1 MEHFYIVLTSKHLNM
16 LSNMI
21 RTEFDISHDDDDDYQ
36 DGLIDLAAALELY
49 ELAHEM
55 QKDLKYK

>member
-1 MEHFYIVLTSKHLNM
+1 MEAYSFLLTSKHLTM
-16 LSNMI
+16 LANII
-21 RTEFDISHDDDDDYQ
+21 RTEFDITQDDDYA
-36 DGLIDLAAALELY
+36 DELIDLAAALELY